1 MPLYYAMPIVYACIV
16 PSANAVDEASRT
28 AGALRRVAE
37 ELRAL
42 EPETAL
48 VVTSRGG
55 AQRSTMGVVTAP
67 QIEGIDTDAEL
78 AERVLAEARAS
89 EVHVVALPRWDGGL
103 DGLAALGEALARA
116 RLLAIATARLSP
128 REHFELGRA
137 IARALEGYERHV
149 AIVCAAG
156 LSRATAPD
164 EPGRA
169 FDKHYRHA
177 VEEWDVKWLVALDSE
192 TRRRAAED
200 AVAQTAVLMGALSG
214 SRIQPRVLSYEAP
227 DGAGELVAA
236 IDVLGPRR
244 KGK

>member
-1 MPLYYAMPIVYACIV
+1 MPIVYACIV
-16 PSANAVDEASRT
+16 PNTNAVEDTSRT

-48 VVTSRGG
+48 VATSRGWER
-55 AQRSTMGVVTAP
+55 RSTMGVVTAQ
-67 QIEGIDTDAEL
+67 QIDGIETDAGL
-78 AERVLAEARAS
+78 AERVLAEARAADA
-89 EVHVVALPRWDGGL
+89 HVVALSRWEEGL
-103 DGLAALGEALARA
+103 DGLPALGEALAGA

-137 IARALEGYERHV
+137 IARALEGYERRV

-156 LSRATAPD
+156 LSRATAAD

-169 FDKHYRHA
+169 FDKHYRRA
-177 VEEWDVKWLVALDSE
+177 IEEWDVKWLVALDSE

-214 SRIQPRVLSYEAP
+214 SRIQPRVLSYEAT
-227 DGAGELVAA
+227 DGAGELVVA
-236 IDVLGPRR
+236 IDVLGLRR
-244 KGK
+244 KTRDV